1 MKQLLNFEIQIYDI
15 IKTSCT
21 NSTNTPSPA
30 CDDLYKTRFIFAD
43 GETIFSPAHFCQ
55 KLKSH
60 GLQGVSIVRNGDQ
73 LALPESAFEFD
84 KICFL
89 ETKFKSKQ
97 SIWTIKRVWQDTH
110 WYVTYREISGVKK
123 ALFYKVCPSSP
134 DIKQCISDLK
144 NAIQSAQKLC
154 DTIGYH
160 GFEEDF
166 QEAHRLLNDTDRLDN
181 VLNGALS
188 ACVFAGMGSW
198 DDEVAAICEDKNI
211 PQHQYTEVTNALFSS
226 ILNVVCGIC
235 SY

>member
-21 NSTNTPSPA
+21 NSTNTPSPV
-30 CDDLYKTRFIFAD
+30 CDDLYKIRFIFAD

-55 KLKSH
+55 KLKSR
-60 GLQGVSIVRNGDQ
+60 GLQGVSIARNGDQ
-73 LALPESAFEFD
+73 LALPKSAFEFD
-84 KICFL
+84 KIFFF

-144 NAIQSAQKLC
+144 NAIQRPIL
-154 DTIGYH
+154 GN
-160 GFEEDF
+160 FECYMRNLQF
-166 QEAHRLLNDTDRLDN
+166 LKIYNL
-181 VLNGALS
+181 
-188 ACVFAGMGSW
+188 
-198 DDEVAAICEDKNI
+198 
-211 PQHQYTEVTNALFSS
+211 
-226 ILNVVCGIC
+226 
-235 SY
+235 

>member
-1 MKQLLNFEIQIYDI
+1 MTFTRSGLFLLTARRYF
-15 IKTSCT
+15 
-21 NSTNTPSPA
+21 P
-30 CDDLYKTRFIFAD
+30 LHIFV
-43 GETIFSPAHFCQ
+43 
-55 KLKSH
+55 KNLKSVVCR
-60 GLQGVSIVRNGDQ
+60 GVSIARNGDQ
-73 LALPESAFEFD
+73 LALPKSAFEFD
-84 KICFL
+84 KIFFF

-144 NAIQSAQKLC
+144 NAIQKAQKLC

-181 VLNGALS
+181 VLNGSFGPPAFS
-188 ACVFAGMGSW
+188 QEWEAGTTKLRRYARIKIS
-198 DDEVAAICEDKNI
+198 
-211 PQHQYTEVTNALFSS
+211 PSTSTPRSQTPYFRQF
-226 ILNVVCGIC
+226 
-235 SY
+235 

>member
-55 KLKSH
+55 
-60 GLQGVSIVRNGDQ
+60 Q
-73 LALPESAFEFD
+73 LALPESPFEFD

-211 PQHQYTEVTNALFSS
+211 PQHQYTEVTNALFSA
-226 ILNVVCGIC
+226 ILNVICGIC

>member
-1 MKQLLNFEIQIYDI
+1 MYIRSE
-15 IKTSCT
+15 
-21 NSTNTPSPA
+21 
-30 CDDLYKTRFIFAD
+30 
-43 GETIFSPAHFCQ
+43 
-55 KLKSH
+55 
-60 GLQGVSIVRNGDQ
+60 
-73 LALPESAFEFD
+73 
-84 KICFL
+84 
-89 ETKFKSKQ
+89 
-97 SIWTIKRVWQDTH
+97 
-110 WYVTYREISGVKK
+110 
-123 ALFYKVCPSSP
+123 
-134 DIKQCISDLK
+134 

-198 DDEVAAICEDKNI
+198 NDEVAAICEDKNI
-211 PQHQYTEVTNALFSS
+211 PQHQYTEVTNALFSA

>member
-30 CDDLYKTRFIFAD
+30 CDNLYKTRFIFAD
-43 GETIFSPAHFCQ
+43 GETIFSPAHFC
-55 KLKSH
+55 
-60 GLQGVSIVRNGDQ
+60 
-73 LALPESAFEFD
+73 FF
-84 KICFL
+84 

-144 NAIQSAQKLC
+144 NAIQKAQKLC

-198 DDEVAAICEDKNI
+198 NDEVAAICEDKNI
-211 PQHQYTEVTNALFSS
+211 PQHQYAEVTNALFSA
-226 ILNVVCGIC
+226 ILNVICGIC
-235 SY
+235 SS

>member
-1 MKQLLNFEIQIYDI
+1 MAINLPCPKAHLSLIRFAFLKQ
-15 IKTSCT
+15 
-21 NSTNTPSPA
+21 NSKAN
-30 CDDLYKTRFIFAD
+30 R
-43 GETIFSPAHFCQ
+43 
-55 KLKSH
+55 
-60 GLQGVSIVRNGDQ
+60 
-73 LALPESAFEFD
+73 AFGRSKEFG
-84 KICFL
+84 KN
-89 ETKFKSKQ
+89 
-97 SIWTIKRVWQDTH
+97 TH

-134 DIKQCISDLK
+134 DIKQCIFDLK

-198 DDEVAAICEDKNI
+198 NDEVAAICEDKNI
-211 PQHQYTEVTNALFSS
+211 PQHQYTEVTNALFSA

>member
-30 CDDLYKTRFIFAD
+30 CDNIYKTRFIFAD

-55 KLKSH
+55 KLKSR

-123 ALFYKVCPSSP
+123 ALFCSP

-198 DDEVAAICEDKNI
+198 NDEVAAICEDKNI
-211 PQHQYTEVTNALFSS
+211 PQHQYTEVTNALFSA
-226 ILNVVCGIC
+226 ILNVICGIC
-235 SY
+235 SS

>member
-55 KLKSH
+55 KLKSR
-60 GLQGVSIVRNGDQ
+60 GLQGVSIARNGDQ

-123 ALFYKVCPSSP
+123 RFLQSLP
-134 DIKQCISDLK
+134 KQSRYQTMYIRSEK
-144 NAIQSAQKLC
+144 C
-154 DTIGYH
+154 DTKSTKALRYY
-160 GFEEDF
+160 
-166 QEAHRLLNDTDRLDN
+166 RLSRL
-181 VLNGALS
+181 
-188 ACVFAGMGSW
+188 
-198 DDEVAAICEDKNI
+198 
-211 PQHQYTEVTNALFSS
+211 
-226 ILNVVCGIC
+226 
-235 SY
+235 